1 MSTAIVQ
8 KALKAVPYGAPVLG
22 KAGEVRAVAELD
34 FLALATADCFD
45 RLNL

>member
-1 MSTAIVQ
+1 MSTAIAQ

-22 KAGEVRAVAELD
+22 KRVRAVAELN

-45 RLNL
+45 RLDL